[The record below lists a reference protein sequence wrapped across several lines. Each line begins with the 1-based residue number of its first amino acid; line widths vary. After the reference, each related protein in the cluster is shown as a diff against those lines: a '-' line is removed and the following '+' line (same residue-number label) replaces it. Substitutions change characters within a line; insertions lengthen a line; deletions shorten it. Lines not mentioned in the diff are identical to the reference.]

1 MCNRS
6 QIWTLELCVS
16 STMTRS
22 ANKHCCSLKL
32 FKHKWS
38 EATNLKLVMKR
49 LLKSKLTVYSDI
61 YNAKLML

>member
-1 MCNRS
+1 MYIRS
-6 QIWTLELCVS
+6 HIRTQKLCVS
-16 STMTRS
+16 RTMTRS